1 MTALNPLQL
10 EILKL
15 FDNQSQS
22 AEDLIAL
29 RRTLQDFLKKKNRA
43 SVKSLEKKIFQA
55 VKEKVFAID
64 DTAKVIL
71 FGSRARGDARKDS
84 DWDFLIL
91 TSKEVTNELKDQLL
105 DDILQVELEVGEV
118 IGTVIRQDKEWQ
130 QQEVTQFFKNVV
142 KDGIEI

>member
-29 RRTLQDFLKKKNRA
+29 RKALYDFLKKKNRA
-43 SVKSLEKKIFQA
+43 SVKSLEKKIFAA
-55 VKEKVFAID
+55 VKEKVLAID

-91 TSKEVTNELKDQLL
+91 TSKEVTFALKTEFRHSIYD
-105 DDILQVELEVGEV
+105 VELETSEA
-118 IGTVIRQDKEWQ
+118 ISTIIQNKNDWDKQPFLELH
-130 QQEVTQFFKNVV
+130 KNIAE
-142 KDGIEI
+142 DGVEI